1 MTEQPRNQPPLRS
14 APRTP
19 PRRRSL
25 SALALPLAVAGLIGG
40 IVGGGIVG
48 LIGWQSDW
56 GHGGSTP
63 TATAGSCSVTRVARD
78 TLPSVVTIAA
88 RTASGSGTGSGVVV
102 DLSGVSGPVVI
113 TNEHVVHPGSA
124 AGAASLTITYADGS
138 TASAQL
144 LGADQPTDL
153 AVVRATD
160 DTHHAP
166 AVPIG
171 DSGSLRVG
179 DPVVALG
186 SPLGLASTVTS
197 GIVSATGRYI
207 RVPTESGSA
216 HHLIGAI
223 QTDAAINPGNS
234 GGALT
239 DCKGRLIGINAAGAS
254 PGGESGS
261 AGLGFAIPVDLAVPT
276 AQELAQHGTVARPE
290 LGMQLRSV
298 TSSMSDPESQTHL
311 MVQSVDAG
319 GPAQRAGIRTGDIL
333 LTVDGTAIH
342 SLDDLVQVQLHAS
355 SGDRLPVTLQRDGAE
370 VSVTL
375 TVG

>member
-1 MTEQPRNQPPLRS
+1 
-14 APRTP
+14 
-19 PRRRSL
+19 
-25 SALALPLAVAGLIGG
+25 V
-40 IVGGGIVG
+40 VG

-56 GHGGSTP
+56 GHDSSSP
-63 TATAGSCSVTRVARD
+63 TANVGSCSVTRVAHE
-78 TLPSVVTIAA
+78 TLPSVVTISA

-102 DLSGVSGPVVI
+102 DLSGVAGPVVI
-113 TNEHVVHPGSA
+113 TNEHVVHPG
-124 AGAASLTITYADGS
+124 GATGSVSLAITYADGS
-138 TASAQL
+138 TSTARL

-160 DTHHAP
+160 DPRHAP

-171 DSGSLRVG
+171 DSSALRVG

-186 SPLGLASTVTS
+186 SPLGLASTVTA
-197 GIVSATGRYI
+197 GIVSATGRYV
-207 RVPTESGSA
+207 RVPTDSGSA

-239 DCKGRLIGINAAGAS
+239 DCHGRLIGINAAGAS

-276 AQELAQHGTVARPE
+276 AQELAQHGTVSRPD
-290 LGMQLRSV
+290 LGLEVQSV
-298 TSSMSDPESQTHL
+298 ASSLTDPEAQTRL

-319 GPAQRAGIRTGDIL
+319 GAAQRAGIKAGDIL
-333 LTVDGTAIH
+333 LTINDAAIH
-342 SLDDLVQVQLHAS
+342 SLDDLVQIQLHLS
-355 SGDRLPVTLQRDGAE
+355 SGDRLPVTLLRNGEQ

-375 TVG
+375 TTS